1 MSQMLKASQ
10 ATDEEKQEAR
20 RMLKREARRM
30 RRSLQK
36 NEEQFKRR
44 QAYET
49 QAQLA
54 NVSVD
59 RGAVK

>member
-54 NVSVD
+54 NVSGD